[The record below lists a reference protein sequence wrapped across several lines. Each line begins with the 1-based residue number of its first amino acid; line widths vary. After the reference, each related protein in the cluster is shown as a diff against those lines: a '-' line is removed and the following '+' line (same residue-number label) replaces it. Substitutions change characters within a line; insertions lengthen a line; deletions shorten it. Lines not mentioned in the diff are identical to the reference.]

1 MKKLLLTLALG
12 FMLLFMS
19 AQTPLTTAV
28 DFTATDT
35 HGNTINLFNILN
47 GGQYVFIDFFFIN

>member
-1 MKKLLLTLALG
+1 MKKLFLILALG
-12 FMLLFMS
+12 FMVLFMS

-35 HGNTINLFNILN
+35 EGNTINLFNILA
-47 GGQYVFIDFFFIN
+47 GGQYVVIDFFYTT